1 MRQDFS
7 TGYEFLKQP
16 SLSSLP
22 GVKTL
27 WNSAFIDAVIYLRE
41 RRNLRGKGFG

>member
-1 MRQDFS
+1 MRQDLS

-27 WNSAFIDAVIYLRE
+27 WNSAFIDACDSFERE
-41 RRNLRGKGFG
+41 EEPYG